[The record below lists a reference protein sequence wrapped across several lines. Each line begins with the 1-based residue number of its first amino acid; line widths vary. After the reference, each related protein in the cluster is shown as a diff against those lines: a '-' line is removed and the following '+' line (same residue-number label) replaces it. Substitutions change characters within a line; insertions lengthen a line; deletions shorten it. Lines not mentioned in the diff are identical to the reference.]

1 MRIET
6 NVLDHINVT
15 RFVKYVAF
23 NTCDIAPEVETKIQK
38 GLSCFEKMITE
49 MLSQDMLPYAIRFA
63 DVAQLVG
70 TNEKDAKKQIRSVLK
85 LGQEYYDGTYG
96 RPIMIEP
103 ERALYITAAL
113 VIQEYGRK
121 INDLDE
127 FVVRYNISDFLDI
140 GAIENEY
147 DMACYAFLID
157 YFESCLSYNKKLPIT
172 KYLKENGNSFV
183 TSTRLK
189 RYLERNDWY
198 GDENLTDEIGFPGA
212 TPRVSDVTSTLVDIF
227 FKIREVEKEINEEWE
242 LDQAFKQ

>member
-6 NVLDHINVT
+6 NVLDHINIT
-15 RFVKYVAF
+15 RFAKYVAF
-23 NTCDIAPEVETKIQK
+23 NTCDIAPEAETKIQK
-38 GLSCFEKMITE
+38 GMSCLEKMITE
-49 MLSQDMLPYAIRFA
+49 MLSQDVLPYAIRFG

-70 TNEKDAKKQIRSVLK
+70 TNEKDAKRLIRGVLK
-85 LGQEYYDGTYG
+85 LGQESYDGTYG
-96 RPIMIEP
+96 RPATITP
-103 ERALYITAAL
+103 EHALYITTAL
-113 VIQEYGRK
+113 IIQEYGRK

-140 GAIENEY
+140 GAIETEY

-157 YFESCLSYNKKLPIT
+157 YFESCLKYNKKLPLL

-189 RYLERNDWY
+189 RYFERNDWY
-198 GDENLTDEIGFPGA
+198 GDLNLTAEIGFPAA
-212 TPRVSDVTSTLVDIF
+212 TPKVSDVTSTLVDIF